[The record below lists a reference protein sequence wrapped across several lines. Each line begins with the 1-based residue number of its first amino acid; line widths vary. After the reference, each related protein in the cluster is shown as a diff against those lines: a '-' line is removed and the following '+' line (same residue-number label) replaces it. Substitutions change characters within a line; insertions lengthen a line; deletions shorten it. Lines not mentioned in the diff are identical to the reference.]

1 MDLRGEQR
9 NVGKLSGTT
18 GPTPSR
24 PSSGVPVRVHGD
36 EPSTTTTPSG
46 TTPSGG
52 WGGPE
57 TNVLREDA
65 SKLFWDAKN
74 LAWDRLRNIWNNI
87 SRPDTW
93 DKICTT
99 YVQSS
104 LKVEEAKHLIC
115 DLAYMPLNAQ
125 HALFCA
131 GCKNLIEKQEL
142 LKRHLDEYKGKDLTK
157 KNFFV
162 KEKEW
167 LESIQRFVELVLHMG
182 LALQDAFEES
192 IRDYS
197 FAVQKAQRYRERY
210 EDFKR
215 FKGKIDPVTYKKNR
229 KALKCCK
236 CDADHK
242 VACAKVCTEEIY
254 HKNLHFYT
262 DVHEI
267 ANETMDFLKNR
278 FPDIENFSKR
288 NLSDNPPLQT
298 LITNL
303 YKRTTEIRDLLEE
316 AIRISRDKVPYFSNK
331 KEIESLV
338 QQRKKFYE
346 GAPTTSGQTSTRTGI
361 GAEK

>member
-24 PSSGVPVRVHGD
+24 PSSGVPVRVHD
-36 EPSTTTTPSG
+36 EPSTSTTP
-46 TTPSGG
+46 PSGG
-52 WGGPE
+52 QTPGWGSPE
-57 TNVLREDA
+57 INLRDDA
-65 SKLFWDAKN
+65 SKLFYDAKN
-74 LAWDRLRNIWNNI
+74 LAWDRLCNIWTNV

-104 LKVEEAKHLIC
+104 LKVDEAKLLINE
-115 DLAYMPLNAQ
+115 LAFMPLNAQ

-131 GCKNLIEKQEL
+131 SCKNVIGKQEL
-142 LKRHLDEYKGKDLTK
+142 LRRHLDEYKGKEFTK

-162 KEKEW
+162 QEKEW
-167 LESIQRFVELVLHMG
+167 LESIQRFVELMLRTG
-182 LALQDAFEES
+182 LSYQDAFEES
-192 IRDYS
+192 LRDYS
-197 FAVQKAQRYRERY
+197 FAVQKAQRYRERLD
-210 EDFKR
+210 DFKR
-215 FKGKIDPVTYKKNR
+215 FKGKIDPITYKKNR
-229 KALKCCK
+229 RSLKCSK

-254 HKNLHFYT
+254 HKCLHFYT
-262 DVHEI
+262 DVHEV

-278 FPDIENFSKR
+278 IPEIENFSKK

-298 LITNL
+298 IIGNL
-303 YKRTTEIRDLLEE
+303 HKRVQEIRDLLEE
-316 AIRISRDKVPYFSNK
+316 AIRISRDKLPYFSNK
-331 KEIESLV
+331 KEIEGLI

-346 GAPTTSGQTSTRTGI
+346 GTTTTQTSTRTTSGI